1 MWTVSSR
8 TQQCLFHNLHFR
20 GKEGSLSPLWC
31 MSCKYKSLNTW
42 NASPSYGRRP
52 TIKHT
57 EEDQAALIEPT
68 YPRARGSVLRGPWG
82 GKRCH
87 SLAAHNGIGSSRSIT
102 RRTCY
107 KTPSLG
113 HLPCTAQT
121 RRWPCH
127 SGHREYHQW
136 PSQLAGRRSGSPL
149 PGSSTHTSGCPLL
162 PKKEAKK
169 KSIFFFASGI
179 PYWDKIHIT

>member
-1 MWTVSSR
+1 MRTVSSR
-8 TQQCLFHNLHFR
+8 IQQCLFHNLHFR

-31 MSCKYKSLNTW
+31 MWCKYKPFNTW
-42 NASPSYGRRP
+42 NASPSRGRRP

-68 YPRARGSVLRGPWG
+68 CPRTRGSVLRGPWG
-82 GKRCH
+82 GKRPQPGH
-87 SLAAHNGIGSSRSIT
+87 TWWNRQFQINHTENALQ
-102 RRTCY
+102 
-107 KTPSLG
+107 TPSLG

-169 KSIFFFASGI
+169 KKHLFFCFRYSLLR
-179 PYWDKIHIT
+179 